1 MSHTFSKMRHL
12 QNPKIHLLEMANW
25 EENPIHRALKKLSD
39 HFTSHSET
47 ILDSEIRSPE
57 VGCLFASLPKLD
69 MGMTEWSTKHE
80 RSKIS

>member
-1 MSHTFSKMRHL
+1 MRNITDVTHFFQNEAPPKSKNTSL
-12 QNPKIHLLEMANW
+12 GNG
-25 EENPIHRALKKLSD
+25 KLRRKPNSQGD

-69 MGMTEWSTKHE
+69 MGMTE
-80 RSKIS
+80 

>member
-1 MSHTFSKMRHL
+1 
-12 QNPKIHLLEMANW
+12 MANW

-47 ILDSEIRSPE
+47 ILDSEIRSPGPE